1 MHSKE
6 NHKQN
11 ENIPYGLGENICKC
25 CDQKG
30 LNFQNI
36 QTAHMIQYQKT
47 KNNKKNKT
55 KKPQQPNQKIGRRP
69 K

>member
-1 MHSKE
+1 
-6 NHKQN
+6 
-11 ENIPYGLGENICKC
+11 
-25 CDQKG
+25 
-30 LNFQNI
+30 
-36 QTAHMIQYQKT
+36 MIQYQKT